1 MPFGPHRGACPAGR
15 AALCQSV
22 LVQNY
27 AASALAVTRF
37 NHRQIHSDRVAR
49 QRHSVR
55 QVPRL
60 EQSRNPGPEMEPFTP
75 VEAPFRASVTPR
87 SSPPDLHDHQSYRW
101 AGVDGNDIKLASTGM
116 DVASQQLPPP
126 PSEQRSDPLLGRIT
140 GSLSARPRASFRHS
154 TTPDR
159 QCYPNDS
166 RSSASTTPAGGSSH
180 KAICRR
186 LRQGAK
192 ERRCIGLKPSA
203 SRPARCSGA
212 A

>member
-75 VEAPFRASVTPR
+75 G
-87 SSPPDLHDHQSYRW
+87 H
-101 AGVDGNDIKLASTGM
+101 NDICW
-116 DVASQQLPPP
+116 
-126 PSEQRSDPLLGRIT
+126 RS
-140 GSLSARPRASFRHS
+140 
-154 TTPDR
+154 
-159 QCYPNDS
+159 
-166 RSSASTTPAGGSSH
+166 
-180 KAICRR
+180 
-186 LRQGAK
+186 RQGAK
-192 ERRCIGLKPSA
+192 ESRWIGQRPSV
-203 SRPARCSGA
+203 SIPARCSGA